1 MSVDKIGMQ
10 GANPCLNF
18 IAISRGD
25 RMAVIQFDKIYKDLM
40 CDDAPK
46 AEPKK
51 IPVDPWD
58 GEKPHAENGFVE
70 KYCL

>member
-1 MSVDKIGMQ
+1 MSI
-10 GANPCLNF
+10 
-18 IAISRGD
+18 IE
-25 RMAVIQFDKIYKDLM
+25 FDKNYKDLI

-51 IPVDPWD
+51 TPIDPWD

-70 KYCL
+70 KYCLWRIGLKSNIKDEIY